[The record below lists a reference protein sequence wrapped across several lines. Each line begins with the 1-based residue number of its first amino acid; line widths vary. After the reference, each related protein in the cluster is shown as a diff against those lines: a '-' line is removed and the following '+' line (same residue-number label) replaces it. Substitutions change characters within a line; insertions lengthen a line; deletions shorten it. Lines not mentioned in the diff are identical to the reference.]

1 MHTLD
6 KNSPPKRNFQT
17 FEWLGKNSPNFSCHI
32 WNHRSVFLETL
43 LHSSVSWEITHMY
56 FFSWHFIW
64 FGQKEPI
71 KVQNIKLSTAHV
83 KFYQLCFLIGSFC
96 WKYIKFQLKRHR
108 ANTSHDT
115 EEWCKIWRKTDLLF
129 QKWQEFVEFWL
140 EHLKVS
146 KICTLICSF
155 CAKYIT
161 FDLKKYRRTVFHDT
175 EEWCKVWRK
184 TDLWLGK
191 WHEEFGKFSAEHS
204 KVSKLGLWWDPLN
217 QNRKCISLKFT

>member
-1 MHTLD
+1 MSWKITPLYFCSSNLVYFGQ
-6 KNSPPKRNFQT
+6 KQPPKRNFQT

-32 WNHRSVFLETL
+32 WNHRSVFLQTL
-43 LHSSVSWEITHMY
+43 LHSSASWEIIHMY

-115 EEWCKIWRKTDLLF
+115 EEWCKIWRKTVLLF

-155 CAKYIT
+155 CATWIYQEWGEAFRMMISCGLENDMKNLENFQQST
-161 FDLKKYRRTVFHDT
+161 RKSRNWDFDEILLTKR
-175 EEWCKVWRK
+175 ENVW
-184 TDLWLGK
+184 
-191 WHEEFGKFSAEHS
+191 A
-204 KVSKLGLWWDPLN
+204 
-217 QNRKCISLKFT
+217 